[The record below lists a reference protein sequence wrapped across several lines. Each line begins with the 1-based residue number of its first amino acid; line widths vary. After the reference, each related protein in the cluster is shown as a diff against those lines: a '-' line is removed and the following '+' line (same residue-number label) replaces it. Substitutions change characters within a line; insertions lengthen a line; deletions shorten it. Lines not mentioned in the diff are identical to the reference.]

1 MIIQRL
7 FVRAQITVRLVHTA
21 EMADDD
27 SKAGQQP
34 PIGVHAAANASLPPP
49 ANNNTA
55 AIANTTPAPH
65 SSILAASPFL
75 PALASHRSIVIL
87 YGSQS
92 GSAAELASRLA
103 LDAYQHSFHTI
114 TLLPLDDFDLSQLP
128 TTHLLFIVISTQGQG
143 EPPDNARTFYSTIMR
158 RSLPSTLLAHT
169 HFSLF
174 ALGDSS
180 YPIYNAAGRRVYQR
194 LLELGALSIC
204 RRGMGDDQDANGYED
219 GWSEWRDELWR
230 RMEEQVEWLASRS
243 DEEKRESRDRLPP
256 ATFTVALQD
265 ESKEDEEQD
274 KLIATNSVTP
284 LVDETNTVHWCTCAA
299 ALPLPISSSSPVI
312 LAPVQLPPVGMGS
325 SISTAYPA
333 LLTQNIRLTPAT
345 HFQDVRHLRFQL
357 PPSSPPAAFS
367 FQPGDVVD
375 IFPRNEPAAVTA
387 FLRAMDY
394 DPAAAVHTD
403 YNTPSEHS
411 RPLPLPVYCT
421 LQELFEVHLD
431 VQGTPKRSFF
441 RFLSR
446 HATDEMQREKLEEFD
461 STAGQEELRRYCDK
475 EKRTYAEVLID
486 FHTARPPLSELVSNI
501 PRLQPRAFSISS
513 SSLLHPGYLDVTAA
527 LVRFTTPWKRERT
540 GVCSNFISLL
550 PQSSGSDQLS
560 SVVYVPIRIRKGSFH
575 IPKAI
580 GWDGPPAVLIGP
592 GTGVAPFRAMC
603 QHKAAHLSSSSA
615 TATATD
621 SSMHNSFSPYALFF
635 GNRNASADYLYRD
648 EWLQHHSTSTLAVP
662 PFTAFSRDQ
671 PQKLYVQDVMCN
683 DVAASS
689 LLYDWVVQRGGY
701 VFVAGSSGSMPR
713 GVRRALEAVLCER
726 GGMTEE
732 EAAVYVRRMEKERRY
747 IQEVW

>member
-1 MIIQRL
+1 MTESKEDDTKSGHQP
-7 FVRAQITVRLVHTA
+7 LVGSQA
-21 EMADDD
+21 V
-27 SKAGQQP
+27 
-34 PIGVHAAANASLPPP
+34 IASLPPP

-55 AIANTTPAPH
+55 AIAHTDPTSD
-65 SSILAASPFL
+65 SSTYVS
-75 PALASHRSIVIL
+75 ALASHRSIVIL

-103 LDAYQHSFHTI
+103 LDAYQHSFNHI
-114 TLLPLDDFDLSQLP
+114 TLLPLDDFDSDQLP
-128 TTHLLFIVISTQGQG
+128 ATHLLLIVVSTQGQG

-158 RSLPSTLLAHT
+158 RSLPPTLLSHT

-194 LLELGALSIC
+194 LLELGAVSVC

-219 GWSEWRDELWR
+219 GWSVWREELWKR
-230 RMEEQVEWLASRS
+230 LEEQAEWLAMRTA
-243 DEEKRESRDRLPP
+243 EEKLESSQRLPP
-256 ATFTVALQD
+256 ATYTVAVQADNKD
-265 ESKEDEEQD
+265 EVEERH
-274 KLIATNSVTP
+274 KLAAQQG
-284 LVDETNTVHWCTCAA
+284 VDETNSVRWCRCATT
-299 ALPLPISSSSPVI
+299 LPLPIPSSLPIVLPPVE
-312 LAPVQLPPVGMGS
+312 LPPVGMGS
-325 SISTAYPA
+325 SLSHAYPA
-333 LLTQNIRLTPAT
+333 LLTQNLRLTPTT

-357 PPSSPPAAFS
+357 PPSSPPTAFT

-375 IFPRNEPAAVTA
+375 IFPRNEPAAVTS
-387 FLRAMDY
+387 FLQAMDY
-394 DPAAAVHTD
+394 NPAAVVHLNYTMA
-403 YNTPSEHS
+403 SEHS
-411 RPLPLPVYCT
+411 RPLPLPARCT

-446 HATDEMQREKLEEFD
+446 YATNDMQKEKLEEFD

-513 SSLLHPGYLDVTAA
+513 SSLLHPGYLEVTAA
-527 LVRFTTPWKRERT
+527 LVRFSTPWKRERT
-540 GVCSNFISLL
+540 GVCSNFFSLL
-550 PQSSGSDQLS
+550 PQSTGEVGSSEQES

-580 GWDGPPAVLIGP
+580 GWAGPPAVLIGP

-603 QHKAAHLSSSSA
+603 QHKSAQLASASSA
-615 TATATD
+615 SSTATATG
-621 SSMHNSFSPYALFF
+621 SSTTDSFSPYVLFF
-635 GNRNASADYLYRD
+635 GNRNSTADYLYRD
-648 EWLQHHSTSTLAVP
+648 EWLQHHSTSALALP
-662 PFTAFSRDQ
+662 PLTAFSRDQ
-671 PQKLYVQDVMCN
+671 PQKVYVQDVMRN
-683 DVAASS
+683 DKAASA

-701 VFVAGSSGSMPR
+701 VFVAGSSGGMPR
-713 GVRRALEAVLCER
+713 EVRRALEAVLCEQ
-726 GGMTEE
+726 GGMTDE
-732 EAAVYVRRMEKERRY
+732 EAATYVRRMEKERRY